1 MENRPLPSL
10 VVAVLIVIG
19 LSWCSLRA
27 QEEPGMSDELFFQP
41 IETVITAGGTEQNI
55 ERAPATVTVI
65 SADEIKASGALS
77 IPEVLRFVPG
87 LDVMTITSSHAE
99 VNARGLN
106 QLLSNKLLVLV
117 DGRSVYFDFY
127 GGVIWEGLPV
137 LLEQIDRI
145 EVVRSPS
152 SALYGANAFSGVINI
167 ITKAPRQLHGG
178 HLSVKAGELSSL
190 FTSYIQGNRTGNS
203 GYRFAV
209 GSRQVNS
216 FRNDD
221 EDSEDV
227 ILANG
232 LFEHRFDND
241 VKLSLEGGVSYGSIV
256 QVVRIEPNKFDA
268 TTTYGK
274 LNLDYGNFSLQ
285 TFWNRGDETGDPF
298 FPPGDDID
306 IVYNTL
312 DIELQNMNNFGRK
325 HTLIYGSSYRLNTI
339 ESSMIDEYHNQNLF
353 AAYVQE
359 EYRPVPQLSVLAGVR
374 LDYHPL
380 AGVNLS
386 PRASIILAPDGKHT
400 FRAGVSRAFRNPSF
414 SDSYINV
421 STPVDPMSG
430 LSLNII
436 GEPDLDSE
444 KMTNYEFAYTYFP
457 NKNFRGEVD
466 VFYYDFKDYIGTGT
480 PQFSASGFPVQSF
493 VNLGSASAKGF
504 EITADFIP
512 AGWLKFSTNY
522 SYTDL
527 NNNYTITRQQAP
539 PTNKLNLKL
548 FVNLPGSLS
557 VSLLSSFV
565 DKTSWEIPILQQPGY
580 TLVNLDSY
588 NRLDARIGYSA
599 FDSRLE
605 LFVNAYNLADER
617 VQEHPLAETIRRRV
631 IAGFNYN
638 Y

>member
-1 MENRPLPSL
+1 M
-10 VVAVLIVIG
+10 G
-19 LSWCSLRA
+19 LSWRISAA
-27 QEEPGMSDELFFQP
+27 QDEFGMSDELFFQP

-106 QLLSNKLLVLV
+106 QLLSNKLLVLI

-167 ITKAPRQLHGG
+167 ITKTPRQLHGG
-178 HLSVKAGELSSL
+178 NLSVKAGELSSL
-190 FTSYIQGNRTGNS
+190 NTSLIHGGRKGNS
-203 GYRFAV
+203 GYRFAI
-209 GSRQVNS
+209 GSRHVNS
-216 FRNDD
+216 FRSND
-221 EDSEDV
+221 EDGEDV
-227 ILANG
+227 VLANG

-241 VKLSLEGGVSYGSIV
+241 IKLSFEGGVSYGSIV

-268 TTTYGK
+268 TTTFAK
-274 LNLDYGNFSLQ
+274 MNLDFGNFSFQ

-298 FPPGDDID
+298 FPPGDDVD

-312 DIELQNMNNFGRK
+312 DMELQHMNNFGKK
-325 HTLIYGSSYRLNTI
+325 HTFIYGASYRLNTI
-339 ESSMIDEYHNQNLF
+339 ESNMIDENHSQDLF
-353 AAYVQE
+353 AAYAQE
-359 EYRPVPQLSVLAGVR
+359 EYRPIPELSILAGAR
-374 LDYHPL
+374 LDHHPL
-380 AGVNLS
+380 AGVNFS
-386 PRASIILAPDGKHT
+386 PRASVILAPNSRHT

-414 SDSYINV
+414 SDTYINV
-421 STPVDPMSG
+421 STPIDPQSG
-430 LSLNII
+430 LRLYIV
-436 GEPDLDSE
+436 GEPDLNSE

-480 PQFSASGFPVQSF
+480 VQILNGAPMQSF

-504 EITADFIP
+504 EISVDFIP
-512 AGWLKFSTNY
+512 AEWLKFSTNY
-522 SYTDL
+522 SYIDM
-527 NNNYTITRQQAP
+527 NNNYTISGQQSP

-548 FVNLPGSLS
+548 FINLPNHLS
-557 VSLLSSFV
+557 MSVMSGFV
-565 DKTSWEIPILQQPGY
+565 GKTSWETPILDAQGY
-580 TLVNLDSY
+580 ETVELDSY
-588 NRLDARIGYSA
+588 NRLDAKLGYSA
-599 FDSRLE
+599 LDNRLE
-605 LFVNAYNLADER
+605 LYVNAYNLADKR
-617 VQEHPLAETIRRRV
+617 VREHPLAEKIRRRV
-631 IAGFNYN
+631 TAGFNYN